1 VGAGVVVAASHWEYA
16 QHLVGTSQTGGNLVG
31 CAVAAD
37 CDDEFVI
44 AVTQALSDV
53 HRMARGLGVV
63 KVDVEA
69 GLPQSGLELV
79 PLLD

>member
-1 VGAGVVVAASHWEYA
+1 M
-16 QHLVGTSQTGGNLVG
+16 GG
-31 CAVAAD
+31 AVAAD
-37 CDDEFVI
+37 RNDEVVIVI
-44 AVTQALSDV
+44 AQALGDV
-53 HRMARGLGVV
+53 HGVARGLGVM

>member
-1 VGAGVVVAASHWEYA
+1 MGAGVVVAASDGEYA
-16 QHLVGTSQTGGNLVG
+16 QHLVGASQPGGDFVG
-31 CAVAAD
+31 GAVAAD

-44 AVTQALSDV
+44 AVTQSLSDV
-53 HRMARGLGVV
+53 HRMTRGLGVME
-63 KVDVEA
+63 VDVEA

>member
-1 VGAGVVVAASHWEYA
+1 MGAGVVVAASHGEYA
-16 QHLVGTSQTGGNLVG
+16 QHLVGASQTGGAFVG
-31 CAVAAD
+31 GAIAAD

-44 AVTQALSDV
+44 AVTQTLGDV
-53 HRMARGLGVV
+53 HRMARSLGVME
-63 KVDVEA
+63 VDVEA